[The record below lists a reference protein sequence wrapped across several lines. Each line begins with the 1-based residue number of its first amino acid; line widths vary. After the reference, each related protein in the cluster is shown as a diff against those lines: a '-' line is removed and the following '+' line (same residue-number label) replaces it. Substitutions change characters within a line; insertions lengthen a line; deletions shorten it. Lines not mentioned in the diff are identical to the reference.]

1 MKKKIK
7 LEQLYLFF
15 WFFPILLL
23 PFTWVNAVVQGAE
36 ILGLIHG
43 TGIVVSKNFPIL
55 TLFYF
60 LVSMSLILTNKFTDR
75 FF

>member
-43 TGIVVSKNFPIL
+43 TGIVVSKNFKKV
-55 TLFYF
+55 FDY
-60 LVSMSLILTNKFTDR
+60 
-75 FF
+75 